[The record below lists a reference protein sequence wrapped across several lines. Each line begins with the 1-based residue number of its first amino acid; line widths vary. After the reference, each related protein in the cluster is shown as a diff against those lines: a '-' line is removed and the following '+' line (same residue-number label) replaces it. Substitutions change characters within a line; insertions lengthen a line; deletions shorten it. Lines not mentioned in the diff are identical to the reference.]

1 MPRQRFER
9 HEPTHDWHQLRS
21 LLKDSA
27 QITYE
32 IIRPV
37 ILGWETPKER
47 SAETGM
53 PQRTIYY
60 KANLFDQ
67 AGMASLLPPDLP
79 PEVPKLDKRSLPP
92 PMRQAIVDLK
102 AEYPAFTLHEIA
114 TICYAQFA
122 RRPSPHTIQV
132 TLATGPKPS
141 HTTRRYPLYAA
152 FDDPVQGRL
161 AIIRLHF
168 EGWSVKSIAGYLGTS
183 RKLIYTTLKRWISE
197 QFAGLSDKSSR
208 PHQPAT
214 KTTLRAMQEVKRLQI
229 NPELGEYRVSAAL
242 EQMGIKLSPRTCGRI
257 LALNRELY
265 HLSMPATSGRPKK
278 EFPFSSERRHQYW
291 FVDMRYLDMHT
302 LGGGMIYCISILEG
316 YSRAILASAVT
327 RRQNFEEYV
336 AVLYAAI
343 RKHGCPEALV
353 SDHGSVFRDHRAI
366 HIYAAFGIEK
376 KEIEKRQS
384 WQNLIETAFN
394 VQRRMGDCYFET
406 AKSWDDLVAA
416 HQKWVLDYNYQRHM
430 AHEKREDGR
439 HSPAEVLGWV
449 TGKQFEPDF
458 MYRTFSAI
466 CETRTLTKAGYA
478 RFRDFL
484 LYGERALAGKKTL
497 INIFQDTLA
506 LEYGEH
512 PLAKYSVEWQP
523 DDHHLLRVGNPRLLE
538 HPYQS
543 PQLELWPKEAVE
555 WFVII
560 KAAAYGPRKHAKRAT
575 RIVVM
580 QPPLFAEEAAR

>member
-161 AIIRLHF
+161 AIIRLNF
-168 EGWSVKSIAGYLGTS
+168 EGRWVKSIAADVRRSHYL
-183 RKLIYTTLKRWISE
+183 
-197 QFAGLSDKSSR
+197 
-208 PHQPAT
+208 
-214 KTTLRAMQEVKRLQI
+214 
-229 NPELGEYRVSAAL
+229 
-242 EQMGIKLSPRTCGRI
+242 
-257 LALNRELY
+257 
-265 HLSMPATSGRPKK
+265 
-278 EFPFSSERRHQYW
+278 
-291 FVDMRYLDMHT
+291 MR
-302 LGGGMIYCISILEG
+302 
-316 YSRAILASAVT
+316 
-327 RRQNFEEYV
+327 
-336 AVLYAAI
+336 
-343 RKHGCPEALV
+343 ALV
-353 SDHGSVFRDHRAI
+353 KACA
-366 HIYAAFGIEK
+366 YA
-376 KEIEKRQS
+376 Q
-384 WQNLIETAFN
+384 Q
-394 VQRRMGDCYFET
+394 
-406 AKSWDDLVAA
+406 
-416 HQKWVLDYNYQRHM
+416 
-430 AHEKREDGR
+430 
-439 HSPAEVLGWV
+439 
-449 TGKQFEPDF
+449 
-458 MYRTFSAI
+458 
-466 CETRTLTKAGYA
+466 
-478 RFRDFL
+478 
-484 LYGERALAGKKTL
+484 
-497 INIFQDTLA
+497 
-506 LEYGEH
+506 
-512 PLAKYSVEWQP
+512 
-523 DDHHLLRVGNPRLLE
+523 
-538 HPYQS
+538 
-543 PQLELWPKEAVE
+543 
-555 WFVII
+555 
-560 KAAAYGPRKHAKRAT
+560 
-575 RIVVM
+575 
-580 QPPLFAEEAAR
+580 

>member
-1 MPRQRFER
+1 MPKQRFER

-67 AGMASLLPPDLP
+67 AGMASLLPPEP
-79 PEVPKLDKRSLPP
+79 PPQVPKLDKRSLPP

-114 TICYAQFA
+114 TICYAQFG
-122 RRPSPHTIQV
+122 RRPSPHTIQLILV
-132 TLATGPKPS
+132 TGPKPS
-141 HTTRRYPLYAA
+141 DTTRRYPLYAA
-152 FDDPVQGRL
+152 FDDPAQGRL

-183 RKLIYTTLKRWISE
+183 RKLIYTTLKRWIAE
-197 QFAGLSDKSSR
+197 QFAGLPDKSSR

-229 NPELGEYRVSAAL
+229 NPEVGEYRVSAAL

-257 LALNRELY
+257 LALNRDLY
-265 HLSMPATSGRPKK
+265 HFQVPRFGGRPKK
-278 EFPFSSERRHQYW
+278 ELPFQSERRHQHW
-291 FVDMRYLDMHT
+291 FVDVRYLDMHT

-316 YSRAILASAVT
+316 YSRAILASAVS
-327 RRQNFEEYV
+327 RRQRFEEYI

-343 RKHGCPEALV
+343 CKHGCPEILV
-353 SDHGSVFRDHRAI
+353 SDHGSVFRDHRAMQ
-366 HIYAAFGIEK
+366 IYSALGIEK

-394 VQRRMGDCYFET
+394 VQRRMADWYCET

-416 HQKWVLDYNYQRHM
+416 HQKWGLDYNYQRHL

-449 TGKQFEPDF
+449 TGRQFEPDY
-458 MYRTFSAI
+458 MYRA
-466 CETRTLTKAGYA
+466 
-478 RFRDFL
+478 FL
-484 LYGERALAGKKTL
+484 LYGERALAGKKAL
-497 INIFQDTLA
+497 ITIFQDTLA
-506 LEYGEH
+506 LEYGEY

-523 DDHHLLRVGNPRLLE
+523 DYRHLLRLAIRASL
-538 HPYQS
+538 
-543 PQLELWPKEAVE
+543 
-555 WFVII
+555 II
-560 KAAAYGPRKHAKRAT
+560 PIKVPN
-575 RIVVM
+575 
-580 QPPLFAEEAAR
+580 

>member
-9 HEPTHDWHQLRS
+9 HEPTHDWRQLRS

-141 HTTRRYPLYAA
+141 YTTRRYPLYAA

-168 EGWSVKSIAGYLGTS
+168 EGWSAKSIAGYLGTS
-183 RKLIYTTLKRWISE
+183 RKLIYTTLKGWISE
-197 QFAGLSDKSSR
+197 QFAGLLDKSSR

-229 NPELGEYRVSAAL
+229 NPELVNTGSAR
-242 EQMGIKLSPRTCGRI
+242 LSSRWG
-257 LALNRELY
+257 
-265 HLSMPATSGRPKK
+265 
-278 EFPFSSERRHQYW
+278 SSSPHAP
-291 FVDMRYLDMHT
+291 V
-302 LGGGMIYCISILEG
+302 GG
-316 YSRAILASAVT
+316 
-327 RRQNFEEYV
+327 F
-336 AVLYAAI
+336 
-343 RKHGCPEALV
+343 
-353 SDHGSVFRDHRAI
+353 
-366 HIYAAFGIEK
+366 
-376 KEIEKRQS
+376 
-384 WQNLIETAFN
+384 
-394 VQRRMGDCYFET
+394 
-406 AKSWDDLVAA
+406 
-416 HQKWVLDYNYQRHM
+416 
-430 AHEKREDGR
+430 
-439 HSPAEVLGWV
+439 
-449 TGKQFEPDF
+449 
-458 MYRTFSAI
+458 
-466 CETRTLTKAGYA
+466 
-478 RFRDFL
+478 
-484 LYGERALAGKKTL
+484 
-497 INIFQDTLA
+497 
-506 LEYGEH
+506 
-512 PLAKYSVEWQP
+512 
-523 DDHHLLRVGNPRLLE
+523 
-538 HPYQS
+538 
-543 PQLELWPKEAVE
+543 
-555 WFVII
+555 
-560 KAAAYGPRKHAKRAT
+560 
-575 RIVVM
+575 
-580 QPPLFAEEAAR
+580 

>member
-1 MPRQRFER
+1 MPKQRFER
-9 HEPTHDWHQLRS
+9 NAPTHEWQQLRP
-21 LLKDSA
+21 LLKDPT
-27 QITYE
+27 QLTYE

-67 AGMASLLPPDLP
+67 AGMSSLLPPVP
-79 PEVPKLDKRSLPP
+79 PPTIPKLDKRSLPP

-114 TICYAQFA
+114 TICYVQFG

-132 TLATGPKPS
+132 ILATGPKPS
-141 HTTRRYPLYAA
+141 RTKRRNPLYTA

-168 EGWSVKSIAGYLGTS
+168 EGWSIKSIAGYLGTS

-197 QFAGLSDKSSR
+197 QFAGLADKSSR

-214 KTTLRAMQEVKRLQI
+214 ETTLRAMQEVKRLQI

-242 EQMGIKLSPRTCGRI
+242 EQLGIKLSPRTCGRI

-265 HLSMPATSGRPKK
+265 HFQLPRKGGRAKK
-278 EFPFSSERRHQYW
+278 ELPFQSERRHQYW
-291 FVDMRYLDMHT
+291 FVDVRYLDMHQ
-302 LGGGMIYCISILEG
+302 LGGEMIYCISILEG

-343 RKHGCPEALV
+343 RKHGCPEAVV
-353 SDHGSVFRDHRAI
+353 SDHGGVFRDHRAM

-394 VQRRMGDCYFET
+394 VQRRMGDWYFET
-406 AKSWDDLVAA
+406 ATSWEDLVAA
-416 HQKWVLDYNYQRHM
+416 HKKWVLDYNYQKHL

-449 TGKQFEPDF
+449 TGKQFEPDY
-458 MYRTFSAI
+458 MYRAFSAL

-484 LYGERALAGKKTL
+484 LYGERGLAAESGRMVW
-497 INIFQDTLA
+497 D
-506 LEYGEH
+506 YPGC
-512 PLAKYSVEWQP
+512 S
-523 DDHHLLRVGNPRLLE
+523 
-538 HPYQS
+538 
-543 PQLELWPKEAVE
+543 LWITP
-555 WFVII
+555 
-560 KAAAYGPRKHAKRAT
+560 T
-575 RIVVM
+575 T
-580 QPPLFAEEAAR
+580 